1 VYEDVTTPQ
10 LHTTTLAEAVAA
22 DRPQLD
28 DQSTTPPHTSSKEG
42 LGHSRGQ
49 HGAAAGSGGAS

>member
-1 VYEDVTTPQ
+1 MSTPQ

-28 DQSTTPPHTSSKEG
+28 DRTTTPPHTTSKAG
-42 LGHSRGQ
+42 LDHSGAE
-49 HGAAAGSGGAS
+49 GAAAGGGHGA